1 MLGRLI
7 LDCGPRHWYWGQGL
21 VCILSFS
28 FLFLYLSSQ
37 FMSRGKESLRTG
49 IEAGRSRQIP
59 FPFTRNLS
67 TEYIVKYAKKL
78 WDEVC
83 QPMRN
88 GGSMKLNNV
97 RIPFSR
103 SFLSEIKADGRCHY
117 HSLA

>member
-1 MLGRLI
+1 
-7 LDCGPRHWYWGQGL
+7 
-21 VCILSFS
+21 
-28 FLFLYLSSQ
+28 
-37 FMSRGKESLRTG
+37 MSRGKESLRTG